1 MGKTM
6 DKVSVIV
13 PFYNN
18 KKYIKACVD
27 SIRSQTY
34 QNLEI
39 LLIDDGS
46 TDAGGELLESY
57 TQVDKRIRLIRQ
69 KNQGV
74 ADARNRG
81 LDEAEGKYVTFID
94 GDDYIAPDYIEK
106 FYRCA
111 VEKKLEMV
119 ICGLTLV
126 DENGKVLKKIIPDGY
141 KRYEKEEWTFR
152 ISAVCSHFYLRSL
165 WEKYEIRFRTGARG
179 EDMPISLFFSAEC
192 AKIGTLAECG
202 YYYVQHKNS
211 AMHNFKGLKNYQLP
225 YQALEESIKKVQ
237 KLGIK
242 NSPEFYELFVL
253 RILCTCFFELGRG
266 ASRDKLRE
274 LCQYIRYILKNYFPE
289 YDKNPKTKIFSGVNV
304 PLSQKVAVKLLICLV
319 KSGLLETAAI
329 LLSF

>member
-1 MGKTM
+1 M

-18 KKYIKACVD
+18 EKYIKTCVD

-46 TDAGGELLESY
+46 TDSSGELLKDCAKTDS
-57 TQVDKRIRLIRQ
+57 RIRLIHQ

-74 ADARNRG
+74 AAARNRG
-81 LDEAEGKYVTFID
+81 LDEATGKYLTFVD

-106 FYRCA
+106 FYRYA
-111 VEKKLEMV
+111 VEENLEMV
-119 ICGLTLV
+119 ICGLTFV
-126 DENGKVLKKIIPDGY
+126 DEEDKTLKKIIPGAY
-141 KRYEKEEWTFR
+141 KRYEEEEWTFR
-152 ISAVCSHFYLRSL
+152 ISAVCSHFYLRDL
-165 WEKYEIRFRTGARG
+165 WERYEVRFLTGARG

-192 AKIGTLAECG
+192 DRIGTLTECG
-202 YYYVQHKNS
+202 YYYVQHKSS

-225 YQALEESIKKVQ
+225 YRALEDSIKKVRE
-237 KLGIK
+237 LGIK

-253 RILCTCFFELGRG
+253 RILSTCLFDLGRG
-266 ASRDKLRE
+266 ASRDKMRE
-274 LCQYIRYILKNYFPE
+274 LCQYIRYILRTYFPE
-289 YDKNPKTKIFSGVNV
+289 YAKNPKTKIFSGANV
-304 PLSQKVAVKLLICLV
+304 PLSQKAAVWLLICLV
-319 KSGLLETAAI
+319 KSGLLEAAAV